1 MGELHALQIPT
12 PMLSYIDFWILNP
25 HSDKRN
31 CPAGR
36 KGVGLCTSRPR
47 DHTVAAQVTAGQ
59 ASQLQQHSC
68 LKHHSHVSSI
78 SALVHD
84 ALVSPDQPGL
94 CAPLPQDDSTLAHTS
109 TLPCTQDTCVS
120 RPHMQLADKCWI

>member
-1 MGELHALQIPT
+1 MDELHGLQIPT
-12 PMLSYIDFWILNP
+12 QMLSYIDFWILNP
-25 HSDKRN
+25 HSDKPN

-36 KGVGLCTSRPR
+36 KGAGLCTTLWRLKSLQGRP
-47 DHTVAAQVTAGQ
+47 
-59 ASQLQQHSC
+59 SQLQQHSC
-68 LKHHSHVSSI
+68 LKHHSHISSI
-78 SALVHD
+78 SALAHD